1 MMILIY
7 ALHHLCA
14 ASMHFGHVFGLT
26 DIAWIYRTI
35 NSDQLS
41 EPQCLILAIQRFY
54 LGKKKLRGHIGRVNI
69 LDAGRFR

>member
-1 MMILIY
+1 MESMHYIDAVRTHFQGDAHSLIY
-7 ALHHLCA
+7 K
-14 ASMHFGHVFGLT
+14 
-26 DIAWIYRTI
+26 TI

-41 EPQCLILAIQRFY
+41 EPQCLILAIQEVL